1 MHYKVQPICMLY
13 ILKNTHS
20 CLKTSII
27 LTSVTWFVCTRCCPA
42 ADHSCLLRMTLQNQE
57 EIMLLFLWWQQ
68 LLLNRCRWFIC
79 FWPSLSLC
87 HSAGA
92 VYPLISLL
100 IHDSL
105 CSTTDGYW
113 LSWHVCFLFCRNRLQ
128 DQNCWITRKE
138 DKTTD
143 LVSQL

>member
-1 MHYKVQPICMLY
+1 M
-13 ILKNTHS
+13 TR
-20 CLKTSII
+20 
-27 LTSVTWFVCTRCCPA
+27 FVCTRCCPA

-68 LLLNRCRWFIC
+68 LSVTSHFSLLNVFLWPLLNRCRWFIC

-92 VYPLISLL
+92 IYPFISLL
-100 IHDSL
+100 IHDGW
-105 CSTTDGYW
+105 CSTSDGYC